1 MPRTHSILN
10 DRVRNRGVAFSVRE
24 RAELG
29 LTGRLPPAVLTLD
42 EQAER
47 AYSQLRA
54 TPGGVAR
61 KLYLEH
67 LHDRSETLYFT
78 VLSGH
83 PAELLPIVTDPL
95 AGPSSPGYYSPD
107 GIYLSIDRPGDI
119 EKSFATLGLGAHDVD
134 IIVCSDGEQIP
145 GIGDGGVGGIQV
157 AAGKLAIYT
166 AAAGIRPS
174 RVIPPPSRGHSPGRS
189 SRLCAG
195 RPADR

>member
-10 DRVRNRGVAFSVRE
+10 DRVRNRGAAFSVRE

-54 TPGGVAR
+54 LPGGVAR

-67 LHDRSETLYFT
+67 LHDRNETLYFT

-83 PAELLPIVTDPL
+83 PAELLPIVADPL
-95 AGPSSPGYYSPD
+95 AGDGIGQSSPEYYSPD

-119 EKSFATLGLGAHDVD
+119 EKSFATLGLGAGDVD

-145 GIGDGGVGGIQV
+145 GIGDGGVGGC
-157 AAGKLAIYT
+157 AASLGASATRDGWRCHK
-166 AAAGIRPS
+166 
-174 RVIPPPSRGHSPGRS
+174 RS
-189 SRLCAG
+189 
-195 RPADR
+195 